1 MAEARAQG
9 RMLVLAVACLL
20 ALTAPA
26 LGQSPIVV
34 NQRPIP
40 PSPMGELGESDIM
53 RAVAMIRDLGTTFG
67 ALAAREGADGTQ
79 WTIYRRTYHGAA
91 NRLDALLAN
100 HQITIR
106 DLPGR
111 LPAMTAG
118 GGIVL
123 DTTLAGRW
131 QPAAVRTSRKLE
143 AGDWVDIS
151 RLAGVLVEQLALG
164 NATGDWDAWSS
175 AHGQDLAEEAPG
187 PVLQPLLV
195 RFWHIQDKYL
205 ANALAETVGDSAG
218 RARASRAAALSND
231 MLAVLKQVE
240 SVGGWRW
247 RKALET
253 VWGERDDQARAFAR
267 AASAPESVEPAEAA
281 KIAEPVFDEP
291 AVEPQLEAPRSADFD
306 ELFAKEEPVPLVT
319 AAGPADDPALRADID
334 ALYRENSTRAQESQ
348 DLGARLSDLNS
359 QVEALAANVAG
370 QGRQLEILIED
381 IAVTQTIPE
390 ALAALTASQSALERR
405 LADLGREVGPGG
417 LSGQL
422 AALKAAMDSEQ
433 SRSRGAEQRLEAR
446 AEERLRALSRDVEAT
461 RRQVADLQSGL
472 TAFRPS
478 ATAVEVPL
486 QDAAAR
492 RAAFR
497 QAVVAGVALLAL
509 LVAAIAFWVRGVRQ
523 RSDDVAGSEY
533 EAMEQDAA
541 GPEAPHPNAVQP
553 ADGEGLSTLLAG
565 LHLADQNALR
575 DELTQLRQ
583 DIESERSRAGD
594 LEERLTQVTAR
605 LGESQARA
613 KGLAA
618 DLVAVRVD
626 TQTVGRGLLDGAARD
641 EAMGNE
647 LAGVRQA
654 VEAERERAKG
664 LQMLVDELK
673 SSVAAAKAA
682 PSHDGEGTPGP
693 DGPPEGPPATPSV
706 AANPAVRRRAIEA
719 LQRSDLPGFEQ
730 AFAQLTA
737 LPLPAVERL
746 VRHNGAQD
754 LALACRAAG
763 IAKPHLA
770 AILILGRR
778 AQPGVGHLAPQELA
792 EAMSAY
798 DESSA
803 EAAEQA
809 LLGWRAQTPAR
820 GGLQTAELT

>member
-9 RMLVLAVACLL
+9 RFLVLAAACLL

-26 LGQSPIVV
+26 SGQFPIVV
-34 NQRPIP
+34 DQRPIP

-67 ALAAREGADGTQ
+67 VLAAREGADRSR

-91 NRLDALLAN
+91 SRLDALLADER
-100 HQITIR
+100 ITVR

-111 LPAMTAG
+111 QMGAIAG
-118 GGIVL
+118 GGVVL
-123 DTTLAGRW
+123 DSTLAGRW
-131 QPAAVRTSRKLE
+131 QPDVVRTNRKLG

-151 RLAGVLVEQLALG
+151 RLAGVLVEQLALDNSSG
-164 NATGDWDAWSS
+164 NWDAWSA
-175 AHGQDLAEEAPG
+175 AHEQDLAGETPG
-187 PVLQPLLV
+187 PALQPLLV

-205 ANALAETVGDSAG
+205 ANALVEAAGDTAG
-218 RARASRAAALSND
+218 GARANRAAALSND

-240 SVGGWRW
+240 SAGGWRW
-247 RKALET
+247 RKPLET

-267 AASAPESVEPAEAA
+267 AASAAEPVEPAEVAA
-281 KIAEPVFDEP
+281 VAEP
-291 AVEPQLEAPRSADFD
+291 AVESEVEAPRRADFD
-306 ELFAKEEPVPLVT
+306 ELFADKEPAPLVT
-319 AAGPADDPALRADID
+319 AAGPVDDPALRADID
-334 ALYRENSTRAQESQ
+334 ALFSENSTRARESQ

-359 QVEALAANVAG
+359 QVEALAGKVAG

-405 LADLGREVGPGG
+405 LADLGRDVGPGG

-422 AALKAAMDSEQ
+422 AALKTALDSEQ
-433 SRSRGAEQRLEAR
+433 SRSRDAEQRLEAR
-446 AEERLRALSRDVEAT
+446 TEARIEERLRGLSRDVEAA
-461 RRQVADLQSGL
+461 RRQVAELQSGL
-472 TAFRPS
+472 LAFRPS

-492 RAAFR
+492 RTAFQ
-497 QAVVAGVALLAL
+497 QAVAAGVALLAL
-509 LVAAIAFWVRGVRQ
+509 LVAAIVFWVRGVRQ
-523 RSDDVAGSEY
+523 RSGVDDWSDY
-533 EAMEQDAA
+533 EATDQDAA
-541 GPEAPHPNAVQP
+541 GPEAPQA
-553 ADGEGLSTLLAG
+553 AEGEGLSALLAG
-565 LHLADQNALR
+565 LHAADQNALR

-613 KGLAA
+613 KRLAT
-618 DLVAVRVD
+618 DLVAVRAD
-626 TQTVGRGLLDGAARD
+626 TQTVGRGLLDSAARD

-647 LAGVRQA
+647 LAGLRQA

-664 LQMLVDELK
+664 LQMLVDELR
-673 SSVAAAKAA
+673 SSMAAAKAA
-682 PSHDGEGTPGP
+682 PDRDGEDALGP
-693 DGPPEGPPATPSV
+693 DGHPAPPL
-706 AANPAVRRRAIEA
+706 AANHAVRRRAIEA
-719 LQRSDLPGFEQ
+719 LQRSDLPGFEE
-730 AFAQLTA
+730 AFAELTD
-737 LPLPAVERL
+737 LPLLAVERL

-754 LALACRAAG
+754 MALACRAAG

-778 AQPGVGHLAPQELA
+778 VRPGVGHLAPQELA
-792 EAMSAY
+792 EAMTAY
-798 DESSA
+798 DESSV
-803 EAAEQA
+803 EAAAQA
-809 LLGWRAQTPAR
+809 LLGWRAQAHSA
-820 GGLQTAELT
+820 GGLRTAELT